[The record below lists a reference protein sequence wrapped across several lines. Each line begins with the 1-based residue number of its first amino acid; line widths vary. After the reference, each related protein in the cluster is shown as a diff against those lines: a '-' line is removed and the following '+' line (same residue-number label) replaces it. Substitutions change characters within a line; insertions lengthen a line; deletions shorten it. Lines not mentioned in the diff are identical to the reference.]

1 MLVPHYFD
9 AEVPLCTLQVMLDLD
24 YLVPKTSSADNYLQ
38 EAFQCM
44 FRNNFYSMYVFTN
57 KEETGL
63 DAYLRHSRQV
73 PKDSYYHYKLHGV
86 QL

>member
-1 MLVPHYFD
+1 
-9 AEVPLCTLQVMLDLD
+9 MLDLD
-24 YLVPKTSSADNYLQ
+24 YCFPKASSADKYLH
-38 EAFQCM
+38 EAFKDM

-73 PKDSYYHYKLHGV
+73 PKDSYYQYWACYNCC
-86 QL
+86 